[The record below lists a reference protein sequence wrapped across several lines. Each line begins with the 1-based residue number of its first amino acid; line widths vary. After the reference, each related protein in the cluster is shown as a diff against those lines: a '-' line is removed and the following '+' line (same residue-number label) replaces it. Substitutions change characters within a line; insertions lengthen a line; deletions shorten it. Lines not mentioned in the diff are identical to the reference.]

1 MPLSLSSRP
10 GPLSSPLPLSP
21 SDLGAMPSLSGPAPA
36 VIFTGASP
44 LEAAPIA
51 AAANARPAAQLTA
64 LGARLTQPEARR
76 PAALDLAF
84 DRKLSAA
91 SADPEPVA
99 GAPAVPPDSGLEPF
113 APRGQS
119 GPAAAPPRSQPP
131 RKAVQAVSWVPHL
144 LTSLN
149 LVSGLAALAL
159 ASSGQLLPAAGLI
172 LLANLFDAL
181 DGKAARALGVSG
193 PLGLQLDSLAD
204 VVSFGAAPALLI
216 GKASL
221 FALGPAGFVPAAV
234 FACAGMYR
242 LARFNLGASAPDD
255 GKPHADSFT
264 GLPIPGGA
272 GVIIA
277 LWSVLPLLPAALAP
291 WIAAGVTLTAAGAM
305 VSTFPYPAFKQ
316 GGLRALTRPLLAA
329 IALSGA
335 LAAVGSPRLIP
346 AALFGAY
353 LLSGPLIR
361 FYKGGSEVWKTELKR
376 KAFHQLILGHLALA
390 LCVPYPLNAALAGA
404 WCGVVA
410 AVELIRLRADWAKP
424 FFDRWFKRILRDK
437 EVEKFSGSFYVASG
451 LAIALLLFGWSPAL
465 SAGAVL
471 ALAWGDAVSP
481 LVGMRFGWLPYK
493 AMGTARSVDGTAAG
507 FLTAL
512 TIGLLC
518 GFSPGVALGAAAAF
532 SVVDIFPVKPNDNFW
547 IPIVFP
553 AALYLLSLF

>member
-1 MPLSLSSRP
+1 MAQP
-10 GPLSSPLPLSP
+10 GA
-21 SDLGAMPSLSGPAPA
+21 DRPA
-36 VIFTGASP
+36 V
-44 LEAAPIA
+44 
-51 AAANARPAAQLTA
+51 
-64 LGARLTQPEARR
+64 
-76 PAALDLAF
+76 LDLAF
-84 DRKLSAA
+84 DRKLSGFLV
-91 SADPEPVA
+91 DPAPVS
-99 GAPAVPPDSGLEPF
+99 GAP
-113 APRGQS
+113 
-119 GPAAAPPRSQPP
+119 AAPPRSGLSPVSASGRSAPPATPPRSKPP
-131 RKAVQAVSWVPHL
+131 RKAGKAVSFLPHL
-144 LTSLN
+144 MTSLN
-149 LVSGLAALAL
+149 LVSGLGALAL
-159 ASSGQLLPAAGLI
+159 ASSGLLLPAAGLI

-242 LARFNLGASAPDD
+242 LARFNLGALAPDE
-255 GKPHADSFT
+255 GKPHSDSFT

-272 GVIIA
+272 GVIVA

-291 WIAAGVTLTAAGAM
+291 EIAAGVTLTAAGAM

-316 GGLRALTRPLLAA
+316 GGLRALTLPLIAA
-329 IALSGA
+329 AALSGA
-335 LAAVGSPRLIP
+335 LAAVGLPRLIP

-361 FYKGGSEVWKTELKR
+361 LYKGGSEVWKTEVKR
-376 KAFHQLILGHLALA
+376 KAFHQLILGYLALG
-390 LCVPYPLNAALAGA
+390 LCVSYPLNAVLACA

-424 FFDRWFKRILRDK
+424 FFDRWFKRILRAK
-437 EVEKFSGSFYVASG
+437 ETEKFSGSFYVALG

-481 LVGMRFGWLPYK
+481 LVGMRFGWRPYT
-493 AMGTARSVDGTAAG
+493 AMGTVRSVDGTAAG
-507 FLTAL
+507 FLMAFA
-512 TIGLLC
+512 IGVLC
-518 GFSPGVALGAAAAF
+518 GFSPWVALGAAAAF

-547 IPIVFP
+547 IPIAFP